1 MKNKRLCALL
11 LTIAMC
17 FCFVSCSGNTQT
29 VDNSLSTTSQ
39 TKAVTQAQAVEDTAT
54 TEAETTADKESTTA
68 QSTSKAKTNN
78 NNKEKKNITTI
89 IKLAWGQLFSASD
102 ILDAPKSAF
111 ETRDIS
117 SENLTTS
124 KATTKKNEPTVKDEI
139 SCTLN
144 VECKSIL
151 NNMDKL
157 KEGHSEYVPANG
169 YIIKGYKYTAKAGFT
184 AYDALKKA
192 CKDNGIKLTAKS
204 TKYGTYVSGI
214 NNIDEKDCGKESG
227 WMYSIN
233 GNRPSVS
240 VSSRKINDGDE
251 ITFDYVCEYQ

>member
-39 TKAVTQAQAVEDTAT
+39 TEAVTQAQAGEDTAT
-54 TEAETTADKESTTA
+54 TEAATTADKESTTA
-68 QSTSKAKTNN
+68 QSTSKAKTK
-78 NNKEKKNITTI
+78 NNKEKENKTTE
-89 IKLAWGQLFSASD
+89 K
-102 ILDAPKSAF
+102 
-111 ETRDIS
+111 
-117 SENLTTS
+117 LTTS

-157 KEGHSEYVPANG
+157 KDGHSEYVPANG
-169 YIIKGYKYTAKAGFT
+169 YIIKGYTYTAKAGFT

-192 CKDNGIKLTAKS
+192 CEDNGIKLTAKS
-204 TKYGTYVSGI
+204 SMYGTYVSGI
-214 NNIDEKDCGKESG
+214 NNIDEFDCGSQSG

-233 GNRPSVS
+233 GNRPNVS
-240 VSSRKINDGDE
+240 ASSQKITDGDE
-251 ITFDYVCEYQ
+251 ITFEYVCEYQ

>member
-39 TKAVTQAQAVEDTAT
+39 TEAVTQAQAVEDTAT
-54 TEAETTADKESTTA
+54 TEAATTADKESTTA
-68 QSTSKAKTNN
+68 QSTSKAKTK
-78 NNKEKKNITTI
+78 NNKEKENKTTV
-89 IKLAWGQLFSASD
+89 K
-102 ILDAPKSAF
+102 
-111 ETRDIS
+111 
-117 SENLTTS
+117 LTTS
-124 KATTKKNEPTVKDEI
+124 KATTKKNKPTVKDEI

-157 KEGHSEYVPANG
+157 KDGHSEYVPANG

-192 CKDNGIKLTAKS
+192 CEDNGIKLTAKS
-204 TKYGTYVSGI
+204 TMYGTYVSGI
-214 NNIDEKDCGKESG
+214 NNIDEFDCGSQSG

-233 GNRPSVS
+233 GNRPNVS
-240 VSSRKINDGDE
+240 ASSQRVTDGDE
-251 ITFDYVCEYQ
+251 ITFEYVCEYQ

>member
-17 FCFVSCSGNTQT
+17 FCFVSCSGNTQS

-39 TKAVTQAQAVEDTAT
+39 TEAVTQAQSVEDTVT
-54 TEAETTADKESTTA
+54 TEAATTADKESTTA
-68 QSTSKAKTNN
+68 QSTSKAKNK
-78 NNKEKKNITTI
+78 NNKEKEKKTTE
-89 IKLAWGQLFSASD
+89 KLA
-102 ILDAPKSAF
+102 
-111 ETRDIS
+111 
-117 SENLTTS
+117 TS

-157 KEGHSEYVPANG
+157 KDGHSEYVPANG
-169 YIIKGYKYTAKAGFT
+169 YIIKGYTYTAKAGFT

-192 CKDNGIKLTAKS
+192 CEDNDIKLTAKS
-204 TKYGTYVSGI
+204 SMYGTYVSGI
-214 NNIDEKDCGKESG
+214 NNIDEFDCGSQSG

-233 GNRPSVS
+233 GNRPNVS
-240 VSSRKINDGDE
+240 ASSQRVTDGDE
-251 ITFDYVCEYQ
+251 ITFEYVCTYQ

>member
-1 MKNKRLCALL
+1 MKNKKLCALL

-29 VDNSLSTTSQ
+29 VDNSLSMTSQ
-39 TKAVTQAQAVEDTAT
+39 TEAVTQAQAGEDTAT
-54 TEAETTADKESTTA
+54 TEAATTADKESTTA
-68 QSTSKAKTNN
+68 QSTSKAKNK
-78 NNKEKKNITTI
+78 NNKEKKNKTTV
-89 IKLAWGQLFSASD
+89 
-102 ILDAPKSAF
+102 
-111 ETRDIS
+111 
-117 SENLTTS
+117 NLTTS

-157 KEGHSEYVPANG
+157 KDGHSEYVPANG

-192 CKDNGIKLTAKS
+192 CEDNDIKLTAKS
-204 TKYGTYVSGI
+204 SMYGTYVSGI
-214 NNIDEKDCGKESG
+214 NNIDEFDCGSQSG

-233 GNRPSVS
+233 GNRPNVS
-240 VSSRKINDGDE
+240 ASSQRVADGDE
-251 ITFDYVCEYQ
+251 ITFEYVCEYQ

>member
-29 VDNSLSTTSQ
+29 VDNNNLSTTTQ
-39 TKAVTQAQAVEDTAT
+39 TEAVTQAQAGEDAVT
-54 TEAETTADKESTTA
+54 TKAATTADKESTTA
-68 QSTSKAKTNN
+68 QSTSKAKTK
-78 NNKEKKNITTI
+78 NNKEKENKTTV
-89 IKLAWGQLFSASD
+89 K
-102 ILDAPKSAF
+102 
-111 ETRDIS
+111 
-117 SENLTTS
+117 LTTS

-157 KEGHSEYVPANG
+157 KDGHSEYVPANG

-204 TKYGTYVSGI
+204 SMYGTYVSGI
-214 NNIDEKDCGKESG
+214 NNIDEFDCGSQSG

-233 GNRPSVS
+233 GNRPNVS
-240 VSSRKINDGDE
+240 ASSQRVTDGDE
-251 ITFDYVCEYQ
+251 ITFEYVCEYQ

>member
-39 TKAVTQAQAVEDTAT
+39 TEAVTQAQAVEDTAT
-54 TEAETTADKESTTA
+54 TEAATTADKESTTA
-68 QSTSKAKTNN
+68 QSTSKAKTK
-78 NNKEKKNITTI
+78 NNKEKENKTTV
-89 IKLAWGQLFSASD
+89 
-102 ILDAPKSAF
+102 
-111 ETRDIS
+111 
-117 SENLTTS
+117 NLTTS

-157 KEGHSEYVPANG
+157 KDGHSEYVPANG

-192 CKDNGIKLTAKS
+192 CEDNGIKLTAKS
-204 TKYGTYVSGI
+204 SMYGTYVSGI
-214 NNIDEKDCGKESG
+214 NNIDEFDCGSQSG

-233 GNRPSVS
+233 GNRPNVS
-240 VSSRKINDGDE
+240 ASSQRVTDGDE
-251 ITFDYVCEYQ
+251 ITFEYVCEYQ

>member
-29 VDNSLSTTSQ
+29 VDNNLSTTSQ
-39 TKAVTQAQAVEDTAT
+39 TEAVTQAQAGEDTAT
-54 TEAETTADKESTTA
+54 TEAATTADKESTTA
-68 QSTSKAKTNN
+68 QSTSKAKTK
-78 NNKEKKNITTI
+78 NNKEKENKTTE
-89 IKLAWGQLFSASD
+89 K
-102 ILDAPKSAF
+102 
-111 ETRDIS
+111 
-117 SENLTTS
+117 LTTS

-157 KEGHSEYVPANG
+157 KDGHSEYVPANG

-192 CKDNGIKLTAKS
+192 CEDNGIKLTAKS
-204 TKYGTYVSGI
+204 SMYGTYVSGI
-214 NNIDEKDCGKESG
+214 NNIDEFDCGSQSG

-233 GNRPSVS
+233 GNRPNVS
-240 VSSRKINDGDE
+240 ASSQKISDGDE
-251 ITFDYVCEYQ
+251 ITFEYVCTYQ

>member
-39 TKAVTQAQAVEDTAT
+39 TEAVTQAQAGEDTAT
-54 TEAETTADKESTTA
+54 TEAATTADKESTTA
-68 QSTSKAKTNN
+68 QSTSKAKNK
-78 NNKEKKNITTI
+78 NNKEKKNKTTV
-89 IKLAWGQLFSASD
+89 
-102 ILDAPKSAF
+102 
-111 ETRDIS
+111 
-117 SENLTTS
+117 NLTTS
-124 KATTKKNEPTVKDEI
+124 KATTNKNEPTVKDEI

-157 KEGHSEYVPANG
+157 KDGHSEYVPANG

-192 CKDNGIKLTAKS
+192 CEDKGIKLTVKS
-204 TKYGTYVSGI
+204 TMYGTYVSGI
-214 NNIDEKDCGKESG
+214 NNIDEFDCGSQSG

-233 GNRPSVS
+233 GNRPNVS
-240 VSSRKINDGDE
+240 ASSQRVTDGDE
-251 ITFDYVCEYQ
+251 ITFEYVCTYQ

>member
-1 MKNKRLCALL
+1 MKNKRLYALL

-17 FCFVSCSGNTQT
+17 FCFVSCSENTQT
-29 VDNSLSTTSQ
+29 VDNNNLSTTSQ
-39 TKAVTQAQAVEDTAT
+39 TEAVTQAQAVEDTVT
-54 TEAETTADKESTTA
+54 TEAATTADKESTTA
-68 QSTSKAKTNN
+68 QSTSKAKTKNNTN
-78 NNKEKKNITTI
+78 NNKEKENKTTV
-89 IKLAWGQLFSASD
+89 
-102 ILDAPKSAF
+102 
-111 ETRDIS
+111 
-117 SENLTTS
+117 NLTTS

-157 KEGHSEYVPANG
+157 KDGHSEYVPANG

-192 CKDNGIKLTAKS
+192 CEDNGIKLTAKS
-204 TKYGTYVSGI
+204 TMYGTYVSGI
-214 NNIDEKDCGKESG
+214 NNIDEFDCGSQSG

-233 GNRPSVS
+233 GNRPNVS
-240 VSSRKINDGDE
+240 ASSQKINDGDE
-251 ITFDYVCEYQ
+251 ITFEYVCTYQ

>member
-29 VDNSLSTTSQ
+29 VDNNNLSTTSQ
-39 TKAVTQAQAVEDTAT
+39 TEAVTQAQAVEDTVT
-54 TEAETTADKESTTA
+54 TEAATTADKESATA
-68 QSTSKAKTNN
+68 QSTSKAKNK
-78 NNKEKKNITTI
+78 NNKEKENKTTV
-89 IKLAWGQLFSASD
+89 K
-102 ILDAPKSAF
+102 
-111 ETRDIS
+111 
-117 SENLTTS
+117 LTTS

-157 KEGHSEYVPANG
+157 KDGHSEYVPANG
-169 YIIKGYKYTAKAGFT
+169 YIIKGYTYTAKAGFT

-192 CKDNGIKLTAKS
+192 CEDNGIKLTAKS
-204 TKYGTYVSGI
+204 SMYGTYVSGI
-214 NNIDEKDCGKESG
+214 NNIDEFDCGSQSG

-233 GNRPSVS
+233 GNRPNVS
-240 VSSRKINDGDE
+240 ASSQRVTDGDE
-251 ITFDYVCEYQ
+251 ITFEYVCEYQ

>member
-17 FCFVSCSGNTQT
+17 FCFVSCSGNAQT
-29 VDNSLSTTSQ
+29 VDNSLSTATQ
-39 TKAVTQAQAVEDTAT
+39 TEAVTQAQAVEDTAT

-68 QSTSKAKTNN
+68 QSTSKAKNK
-78 NNKEKKNITTI
+78 NNKEKKNKTTV
-89 IKLAWGQLFSASD
+89 
-102 ILDAPKSAF
+102 
-111 ETRDIS
+111 
-117 SENLTTS
+117 NLTTS

-157 KEGHSEYVPANG
+157 KDGHSEYVPTNG

-192 CKDNGIKLTAKS
+192 CEDNGIKLTAKS
-204 TKYGTYVSGI
+204 SMYGTYVSGI
-214 NNIDEKDCGKESG
+214 NNIDEFDCGSQSG

-233 GNRPSVS
+233 GNRPNVS
-240 VSSRKINDGDE
+240 ASSQRVTDGDE
-251 ITFDYVCEYQ
+251 ITFEYVCEYQ

>member
-17 FCFVSCSGNTQT
+17 FCFVSCSGNTQA
-29 VDNSLSTTSQ
+29 VDNNLSTTSQ
-39 TKAVTQAQAVEDTAT
+39 TEAVTQAQAGEDTVT

-68 QSTSKAKTNN
+68 QSTAKAKTK
-78 NNKEKKNITTI
+78 NNKEKENKTTV
-89 IKLAWGQLFSASD
+89 
-102 ILDAPKSAF
+102 
-111 ETRDIS
+111 
-117 SENLTTS
+117 NLTTS

-157 KEGHSEYVPANG
+157 KDGHSEYVPANG

-192 CKDNGIKLTAKS
+192 CEDNGIKLTAKS
-204 TKYGTYVSGI
+204 SMYGTYVSGI
-214 NNIDEKDCGKESG
+214 NNIDEFDCGSQSG

-233 GNRPSVS
+233 GNRPNVS
-240 VSSRKINDGDE
+240 ASSQRVTDGDE
-251 ITFDYVCEYQ
+251 ITFEYVCEYQ

>member
-39 TKAVTQAQAVEDTAT
+39 TEAVTQAQAGEDTVT

-68 QSTSKAKTNN
+68 QSTSKAKTK
-78 NNKEKKNITTI
+78 NNKEKENKTTV
-89 IKLAWGQLFSASD
+89 K
-102 ILDAPKSAF
+102 
-111 ETRDIS
+111 
-117 SENLTTS
+117 LTTS

-157 KEGHSEYVPANG
+157 KDGHSEYVPANG

-192 CKDNGIKLTAKS
+192 CEDNGIKLTAKS
-204 TKYGTYVSGI
+204 SMYGTYVSGI
-214 NNIDEKDCGKESG
+214 NNIDEFDCGSQSG

-233 GNRPSVS
+233 GNRPNVS
-240 VSSRKINDGDE
+240 ASSQRVTDGDE
-251 ITFDYVCEYQ
+251 ITFEYVCEYQ

>member
-1 MKNKRLCALL
+1 MKNKRLYALL

-29 VDNSLSTTSQ
+29 VDNNLSTTSQ
-39 TKAVTQAQAVEDTAT
+39 TEAVTQAQAVEDTAT
-54 TEAETTADKESTTA
+54 TETATTADKESTTA
-68 QSTSKAKTNN
+68 QSTSKAKTK
-78 NNKEKKNITTI
+78 NNKEKKNKTTV
-89 IKLAWGQLFSASD
+89 
-102 ILDAPKSAF
+102 
-111 ETRDIS
+111 
-117 SENLTTS
+117 NLTTS
-124 KATTKKNEPTVKDEI
+124 KATTNKNEPTVKDEI

-157 KEGHSEYVPANG
+157 KDGHSEYVPANG

-192 CKDNGIKLTAKS
+192 CEDNDIKLTAKS
-204 TKYGTYVSGI
+204 SMYGTYVSGI
-214 NNIDEKDCGKESG
+214 NNIDEFDCGSQSG

-233 GNRPSVS
+233 GNRPNVS
-240 VSSRKINDGDE
+240 ASSQKINDGDE
-251 ITFDYVCEYQ
+251 ITFEYVCTYQ

>member
-17 FCFVSCSGNTQT
+17 FCFVSCSGNTKA
-29 VDNSLSTTSQ
+29 VDNNLSTTSQ
-39 TKAVTQAQAVEDTAT
+39 TEAVTQAQAGEDTVT

-68 QSTSKAKTNN
+68 QSTSKAKTK
-78 NNKEKKNITTI
+78 NNKEKENKTTV
-89 IKLAWGQLFSASD
+89 
-102 ILDAPKSAF
+102 
-111 ETRDIS
+111 
-117 SENLTTS
+117 NLTTS

-157 KEGHSEYVPANG
+157 KDGHSEYVPANG
-169 YIIKGYKYTAKAGFT
+169 YIIKGYTYTAKAGFT

-192 CKDNGIKLTAKS
+192 CEDNGIKLTAKS
-204 TKYGTYVSGI
+204 SMYGTYVSGI
-214 NNIDEKDCGKESG
+214 NNIDEFDCGSQSG

-233 GNRPSVS
+233 GNRPNVS
-240 VSSRKINDGDE
+240 ASSQRVTDGDE
-251 ITFDYVCEYQ
+251 ITFEYVCEYQ

>member
-29 VDNSLSTTSQ
+29 VDNNNLSTTSQ
-39 TKAVTQAQAVEDTAT
+39 TEAVTQAQAVEDTAT
-54 TEAETTADKESTTA
+54 TEAATTADKESTTA
-68 QSTSKAKTNN
+68 QSTSKAKNK
-78 NNKEKKNITTI
+78 NNKEKENKTTV
-89 IKLAWGQLFSASD
+89 K
-102 ILDAPKSAF
+102 
-111 ETRDIS
+111 
-117 SENLTTS
+117 LTTS

-157 KEGHSEYVPANG
+157 KDGHSEYVPANG

-192 CKDNGIKLTAKS
+192 CEDNGIKLTAKS
-204 TKYGTYVSGI
+204 TMYGTYVSGI
-214 NNIDEKDCGKESG
+214 NNIDEFDCGSQSG

-233 GNRPSVS
+233 GNRPNVS
-240 VSSRKINDGDE
+240 ASSQRVTDGDE
-251 ITFDYVCEYQ
+251 ITFEYVCEYQ

>member
-17 FCFVSCSGNTQT
+17 FCFVSCSGNTQA
-29 VDNSLSTTSQ
+29 VDNNLSTTSQ
-39 TKAVTQAQAVEDTAT
+39 TEAVTQAQAGEDTAT
-54 TEAETTADKESTTA
+54 TEAATTADKESTTA
-68 QSTSKAKTNN
+68 QSTSKAKTK
-78 NNKEKKNITTI
+78 NNKEKENKTTV
-89 IKLAWGQLFSASD
+89 
-102 ILDAPKSAF
+102 
-111 ETRDIS
+111 
-117 SENLTTS
+117 NLTTS

-157 KEGHSEYVPANG
+157 KDGHSEYVPANG

-192 CKDNGIKLTAKS
+192 CEDNGIKLTAKS
-204 TKYGTYVSGI
+204 TMYGTYVSGI
-214 NNIDEKDCGKESG
+214 NNIDEFDCGSQSG

-233 GNRPSVS
+233 GNRPNVS
-240 VSSRKINDGDE
+240 ASSQRVTDGDE
-251 ITFDYVCEYQ
+251 ITFEYVCTYQ

>member
-17 FCFVSCSGNTQT
+17 FCFVSCSGNTQS

-39 TKAVTQAQAVEDTAT
+39 TEAVTQAQADEDTVT
-54 TEAETTADKESTTA
+54 TEAATTADKESTTA
-68 QSTSKAKTNN
+68 QSTSKAKTK
-78 NNKEKKNITTI
+78 NNKEKENKTTV
-89 IKLAWGQLFSASD
+89 K
-102 ILDAPKSAF
+102 
-111 ETRDIS
+111 
-117 SENLTTS
+117 LTTS

-157 KEGHSEYVPANG
+157 KDGHSEYVPANG
-169 YIIKGYKYTAKAGFT
+169 YIIKGYTYTAKAGFT

-192 CKDNGIKLTAKS
+192 CEDNGIKLTAKS
-204 TKYGTYVSGI
+204 SMYGTYVSGI
-214 NNIDEKDCGKESG
+214 NNIDEFDCGSQSG

-233 GNRPSVS
+233 GNRPNVS
-240 VSSRKINDGDE
+240 ASSQRVTDGDE
-251 ITFDYVCEYQ
+251 ITFEYVCTYQ

>member
-29 VDNSLSTTSQ
+29 VDNNNLSTTSQ
-39 TKAVTQAQAVEDTAT
+39 TEAVTQAQAVEDTVT
-54 TEAETTADKESTTA
+54 TEAATTADKESATA
-68 QSTSKAKTNN
+68 QSTSKAKNK
-78 NNKEKKNITTI
+78 NNKEKENKTTV
-89 IKLAWGQLFSASD
+89 K
-102 ILDAPKSAF
+102 
-111 ETRDIS
+111 
-117 SENLTTS
+117 LTTS

-157 KEGHSEYVPANG
+157 KDGHSEYVPANG

-192 CKDNGIKLTAKS
+192 CEDNGIKLTAKS
-204 TKYGTYVSGI
+204 SMYGTYVSGI
-214 NNIDEKDCGKESG
+214 NNIDEFDCGSQSG

-233 GNRPSVS
+233 GNRPNVS
-240 VSSRKINDGDE
+240 ASSQRVTDGDE
-251 ITFDYVCEYQ
+251 ITFEYVCEYQ

>member
-1 MKNKRLCALL
+1 MNNKRLCALL

-39 TKAVTQAQAVEDTAT
+39 TEAVTQAQVVEDTAT
-54 TEAETTADKESTTA
+54 AEAATTADKESTTA
-68 QSTSKAKTNN
+68 QSTSKAKTKNN
-78 NNKEKKNITTI
+78 TNNSKEKENKTTV
-89 IKLAWGQLFSASD
+89 K
-102 ILDAPKSAF
+102 
-111 ETRDIS
+111 
-117 SENLTTS
+117 LTTS
-124 KATTKKNEPTVKDEI
+124 KATTNKNEPTVNEPTVKGKI

-192 CKDNGIKLTAKS
+192 CKDNGIKLTVES
-204 TKYGTYVSGI
+204 SMYGTYISGI
-214 NNIDEKDCGKESG
+214 NNIDEFDCGKESG

-240 VSSRKINDGDE
+240 VSSRKINDGDK
-251 ITFDYVCEYQ
+251 ITFEYVCEDQ

>member
-17 FCFVSCSGNTQT
+17 FCFVSCSENTQS
-29 VDNSLSTTSQ
+29 VDNNLSTTSQ
-39 TKAVTQAQAVEDTAT
+39 AEAVTQAQAGEDTVT
-54 TEAETTADKESTTA
+54 TEAATTADKESTTA
-68 QSTSKAKTNN
+68 QSTSKAKTK
-78 NNKEKKNITTI
+78 NNKEKENKTTV
-89 IKLAWGQLFSASD
+89 
-102 ILDAPKSAF
+102 
-111 ETRDIS
+111 
-117 SENLTTS
+117 NLTTS

-157 KEGHSEYVPANG
+157 KDGHSEYVPANG

-192 CKDNGIKLTAKS
+192 CEDNGIKLTAKS
-204 TKYGTYVSGI
+204 TMYGTYVSGI
-214 NNIDEKDCGKESG
+214 NNIDEFDCGSQSG

-233 GNRPSVS
+233 GNRPNVSASSQSVT
-240 VSSRKINDGDE
+240 DGDE
-251 ITFDYVCEYQ
+251 ITFEYVCTYQ

>member
-39 TKAVTQAQAVEDTAT
+39 TEAVTQAQLGEDTVT
-54 TEAETTADKESTTA
+54 TEAATTADKESTTA

-78 NNKEKKNITTI
+78 KEKENKTTE
-89 IKLAWGQLFSASD
+89 K
-102 ILDAPKSAF
+102 
-111 ETRDIS
+111 
-117 SENLTTS
+117 LTTS

-157 KEGHSEYVPANG
+157 KDGHSEYVPANG

-192 CKDNGIKLTAKS
+192 CEDNGIKLTAKS
-204 TKYGTYVSGI
+204 TMYGTYVSGI
-214 NNIDEKDCGKESG
+214 NNIDEFDCGSQSG

-233 GNRPSVS
+233 GNRPNVS
-240 VSSRKINDGDE
+240 ASSQRVTDGDE
-251 ITFDYVCEYQ
+251 ITFEYVCTYQ

>member
-17 FCFVSCSGNTQT
+17 FCFVSCSGDTQT

-39 TKAVTQAQAVEDTAT
+39 TEAVTQAQAVEDTAT
-54 TEAETTADKESTTA
+54 TEAATTADKESTTA
-68 QSTSKAKTNN
+68 QSTSKAKSK
-78 NNKEKKNITTI
+78 NNKEKENKTTV
-89 IKLAWGQLFSASD
+89 K
-102 ILDAPKSAF
+102 
-111 ETRDIS
+111 
-117 SENLTTS
+117 LTTS

-157 KEGHSEYVPANG
+157 KDGHSEYVPANG

-192 CKDNGIKLTAKS
+192 CEDNGIKLTAKS
-204 TKYGTYVSGI
+204 SMYGTYVSGI
-214 NNIDEKDCGKESG
+214 NNIDEFDCGNQSG

-233 GNRPSVS
+233 GNRPNVS
-240 VSSRKINDGDE
+240 ASSQRVTDGDE
-251 ITFDYVCEYQ
+251 ITFEYVCTYQ

>member
-39 TKAVTQAQAVEDTAT
+39 TEAVTQAQAGEDTAT
-54 TEAETTADKESTTA
+54 TEAATTADKESTTA
-68 QSTSKAKTNN
+68 QSTSKAKTK
-78 NNKEKKNITTI
+78 NNKEKENKTTV
-89 IKLAWGQLFSASD
+89 K
-102 ILDAPKSAF
+102 
-111 ETRDIS
+111 
-117 SENLTTS
+117 LTTS

-157 KEGHSEYVPANG
+157 KEGHSKYVPANG

-192 CKDNGIKLTAKS
+192 CEDNGIKLTAKS
-204 TKYGTYVSGI
+204 TMYGTYVSGI
-214 NNIDEKDCGKESG
+214 NNIDEFDCGSQSG

-233 GNRPSVS
+233 GNRPNVSASSQSVT
-240 VSSRKINDGDE
+240 DGDE
-251 ITFDYVCEYQ
+251 ITFEYVCTYQ

>member
-39 TKAVTQAQAVEDTAT
+39 TEAVTQAQLGEDTVT
-54 TEAETTADKESTTA
+54 TKESTTAYKESTTA
-68 QSTSKAKTNN
+68 QSTSKAKTK
-78 NNKEKKNITTI
+78 NNKEKENKTTV
-89 IKLAWGQLFSASD
+89 K
-102 ILDAPKSAF
+102 
-111 ETRDIS
+111 
-117 SENLTTS
+117 LTTS

-157 KEGHSEYVPANG
+157 KDGHSEYVPANG
-169 YIIKGYKYTAKAGFT
+169 YIIKGYTYTAKAGFT

-192 CKDNGIKLTAKS
+192 CEDNGIKLTAKS
-204 TKYGTYVSGI
+204 SMYGTYVSGI
-214 NNIDEKDCGKESG
+214 NNIDEFDCGSQSG

-233 GNRPSVS
+233 GNRPNVS
-240 VSSRKINDGDE
+240 ASSQRVTDGDE
-251 ITFDYVCEYQ
+251 ITFEYVCEYQ

>member
-17 FCFVSCSGNTQT
+17 FCFVSCSSNTQS
-29 VDNSLSTTSQ
+29 VDNNLSTTSQ
-39 TKAVTQAQAVEDTAT
+39 TEAVTQAQVVEDTVT
-54 TEAETTADKESTTA
+54 TEAATTADKESTTA
-68 QSTSKAKTNN
+68 QSTSKAKNK
-78 NNKEKKNITTI
+78 NNKEKKNKATV
-89 IKLAWGQLFSASD
+89 
-102 ILDAPKSAF
+102 
-111 ETRDIS
+111 
-117 SENLTTS
+117 NLTTS

-157 KEGHSEYVPANG
+157 KDGHSEYVPANG

-192 CKDNGIKLTAKS
+192 CEDNGIKLTAKS
-204 TKYGTYVSGI
+204 TMYGTYVSGI
-214 NNIDEKDCGKESG
+214 NNIDEFDCGSQSG

-233 GNRPSVS
+233 GNRPNVS
-240 VSSRKINDGDE
+240 ASSQRVTDGDE
-251 ITFDYVCEYQ
+251 ITFEYVCEYQ

>member
-39 TKAVTQAQAVEDTAT
+39 TEAVTQAQLGEDTAT
-54 TEAETTADKESTTA
+54 TEAATTADKESTTA
-68 QSTSKAKTNN
+68 QSTSKAKTKNN
-78 NNKEKKNITTI
+78 TNNKEKENKTTV
-89 IKLAWGQLFSASD
+89 
-102 ILDAPKSAF
+102 
-111 ETRDIS
+111 
-117 SENLTTS
+117 NLTTS
-124 KATTKKNEPTVKDEI
+124 KATTKKNEPTENDEI

-157 KEGHSEYVPANG
+157 KDGHSEYVPANG
-169 YIIKGYKYTAKAGFT
+169 YIIKGYTYTAKAGFT

-192 CKDNGIKLTAKS
+192 CEDNGIKLTAKS
-204 TKYGTYVSGI
+204 TMYGTYVSGI
-214 NNIDEKDCGKESG
+214 NNIDEFDCGSQSG

-233 GNRPSVS
+233 GNRPNVS
-240 VSSRKINDGDE
+240 ASSQRVTDGDE
-251 ITFDYVCEYQ
+251 ITFEYVCTYQ

>member
-39 TKAVTQAQAVEDTAT
+39 TEAVTQAQAGEDTAT
-54 TEAETTADKESTTA
+54 TEAATTANKESTTA
-68 QSTSKAKTNN
+68 QSTSKAKTKNN
-78 NNKEKKNITTI
+78 TNNKEKENKTTV
-89 IKLAWGQLFSASD
+89 K
-102 ILDAPKSAF
+102 
-111 ETRDIS
+111 
-117 SENLTTS
+117 LTTS

-157 KEGHSEYVPANG
+157 KDGHSEYVPANG
-169 YIIKGYKYTAKAGFT
+169 YIIKGYTYTAKAGFT

-192 CKDNGIKLTAKS
+192 CEDNDIKLTAKS
-204 TKYGTYVSGI
+204 SMYGTYVSGI
-214 NNIDEKDCGKESG
+214 NNIDEFDCGSQSG

-233 GNRPSVS
+233 GNRPNVS
-240 VSSRKINDGDE
+240 ASSQRVTDGDE
-251 ITFDYVCEYQ
+251 ITFEYVCEYQ

>member
-39 TKAVTQAQAVEDTAT
+39 TEAVTQAQSVEDTVT
-54 TEAETTADKESTTA
+54 TEAATTADKESTTA
-68 QSTSKAKTNN
+68 QSTSKAKTK
-78 NNKEKKNITTI
+78 NNKEKENKTTV
-89 IKLAWGQLFSASD
+89 
-102 ILDAPKSAF
+102 
-111 ETRDIS
+111 
-117 SENLTTS
+117 NLTTS

-157 KEGHSEYVPANG
+157 KDGHSEYVPANG
-169 YIIKGYKYTAKAGFT
+169 YIIKGYTYTAKAGFT

-192 CKDNGIKLTAKS
+192 CEDNGIKLTAKS
-204 TKYGTYVSGI
+204 SMYGTYVSGI
-214 NNIDEKDCGKESG
+214 NNIDEFDCGSQSG

-233 GNRPSVS
+233 GNRPNVS
-240 VSSRKINDGDE
+240 ASSQRVTDGDE
-251 ITFDYVCEYQ
+251 ITFEYVCTYQ

>member
-11 LTIAMC
+11 LTIAVC

-29 VDNSLSTTSQ
+29 VDNNLSTTSQ
-39 TKAVTQAQAVEDTAT
+39 TEAVTQAQAVEDTAT
-54 TEAETTADKESTTA
+54 TEAATTADKESTTA
-68 QSTSKAKTNN
+68 QSTSKAKTK
-78 NNKEKKNITTI
+78 NNKEKENKTTV
-89 IKLAWGQLFSASD
+89 
-102 ILDAPKSAF
+102 
-111 ETRDIS
+111 
-117 SENLTTS
+117 NLTTS

-157 KEGHSEYVPANG
+157 KDGHSEYVPANG

-192 CKDNGIKLTAKS
+192 CEDNGIKLTAKS
-204 TKYGTYVSGI
+204 SMYGTYVSGI
-214 NNIDEKDCGKESG
+214 NNIDEFDCGSQSG

-233 GNRPSVS
+233 GNRPNVS
-240 VSSRKINDGDE
+240 ASSQRVTDGDE
-251 ITFDYVCEYQ
+251 ITFEYVCTYQ

>member
-29 VDNSLSTTSQ
+29 VDNNILSTTTQ
-39 TKAVTQAQAVEDTAT
+39 TEAVTQAQAGEDTAT
-54 TEAETTADKESTTA
+54 TEAATTADKESTTA
-68 QSTSKAKTNN
+68 QSTSKAKTK
-78 NNKEKKNITTI
+78 NNKEKENKTTV
-89 IKLAWGQLFSASD
+89 K
-102 ILDAPKSAF
+102 
-111 ETRDIS
+111 
-117 SENLTTS
+117 LTTS
-124 KATTKKNEPTVKDEI
+124 KTTTKNNEPTVKDEI

-157 KEGHSEYVPANG
+157 KDGHSEYVPANG

-192 CKDNGIKLTAKS
+192 CEDNGIKLTAKS
-204 TKYGTYVSGI
+204 TMYGTYVSGI
-214 NNIDEKDCGKESG
+214 NNIDEFDCGSQSG

-233 GNRPSVS
+233 GNRPNVS
-240 VSSRKINDGDE
+240 ASNRKINDGDE
-251 ITFDYVCEYQ
+251 ITFEYVCEYQ

>member
-17 FCFVSCSGNTQT
+17 FCFVSCSGNIQT

-39 TKAVTQAQAVEDTAT
+39 TEAVTQAQAGEDTVT
-54 TEAETTADKESTTA
+54 TEAATTADKESTTA
-68 QSTSKAKTNN
+68 QSTSKEKTK
-78 NNKEKKNITTI
+78 NNKEKENKTTV
-89 IKLAWGQLFSASD
+89 KL
-102 ILDAPKSAF
+102 I
-111 ETRDIS
+111 
-117 SENLTTS
+117 TS
-124 KATTKKNEPTVKDEI
+124 KATTNKNEPTVKDEI

-157 KEGHSEYVPANG
+157 KDGHSEYVPANG

-192 CKDNGIKLTAKS
+192 CEDNDIKLTAKS
-204 TKYGTYVSGI
+204 TMYGTYVSGI
-214 NNIDEKDCGKESG
+214 NNIDEFDCGSQSG

-233 GNRPSVS
+233 GNRPNVS
-240 VSSRKINDGDE
+240 ASSQRVTDGDE
-251 ITFDYVCEYQ
+251 ITFEYVCEYQ

>member
-39 TKAVTQAQAVEDTAT
+39 TEAVTQAQVGEDTAT
-54 TEAETTADKESTTA
+54 TEAATTADKESITA
-68 QSTSKAKTNN
+68 QSTSKAKTK
-78 NNKEKKNITTI
+78 NNKEKENKTTV
-89 IKLAWGQLFSASD
+89 K
-102 ILDAPKSAF
+102 
-111 ETRDIS
+111 
-117 SENLTTS
+117 LTTS

-157 KEGHSEYVPANG
+157 KDGHSEYVPANG

-192 CKDNGIKLTAKS
+192 CDDNGIKLTAKS
-204 TKYGTYVSGI
+204 TMYGTYVSGI
-214 NNIDEKDCGKESG
+214 NNIDEFDCGSQSG

-233 GNRPSVS
+233 GNRPNVS
-240 VSSRKINDGDE
+240 ASSQRVTDGDE
-251 ITFDYVCEYQ
+251 ITFEYVCEYQ

>member
-1 MKNKRLCALL
+1 
-11 LTIAMC
+11 MC
-17 FCFVSCSGNTQT
+17 FCFVSCSGNAQT
-29 VDNSLSTTSQ
+29 VDNSLSTATQ
-39 TKAVTQAQAVEDTAT
+39 TEAVTQAQAVEDTAT

-68 QSTSKAKTNN
+68 QSTSKAKNK
-78 NNKEKKNITTI
+78 NNKEKKNKTTV
-89 IKLAWGQLFSASD
+89 
-102 ILDAPKSAF
+102 
-111 ETRDIS
+111 
-117 SENLTTS
+117 NLTTS

-157 KEGHSEYVPANG
+157 KDGHSEYVPTNG

-192 CKDNGIKLTAKS
+192 CEDNGIKLTAKS
-204 TKYGTYVSGI
+204 SMYGTYVSGI
-214 NNIDEKDCGKESG
+214 NNIDEFDCGSQSG

-233 GNRPSVS
+233 GNRPNVS
-240 VSSRKINDGDE
+240 ASSQRVTDGDE
-251 ITFDYVCEYQ
+251 ITFEYVCEYQ

>member
-17 FCFVSCSGNTQT
+17 FCFVSCSGNTQS

-39 TKAVTQAQAVEDTAT
+39 TEAVTQAQADEDTAT
-54 TEAETTADKESTTA
+54 TKAATTADKESTTA
-68 QSTSKAKTNN
+68 QSTSKAKTK
-78 NNKEKKNITTI
+78 NNKEKENKTTV
-89 IKLAWGQLFSASD
+89 
-102 ILDAPKSAF
+102 
-111 ETRDIS
+111 
-117 SENLTTS
+117 NLTTS
-124 KATTKKNEPTVKDEI
+124 RATTKKNEPTVKDEI

-157 KEGHSEYVPANG
+157 KDGHSEYVPANG

-192 CKDNGIKLTAKS
+192 CEDNGIKLTAKS
-204 TKYGTYVSGI
+204 TMYGTYVSGI
-214 NNIDEKDCGKESG
+214 NNIDEFDCGSQSG

-233 GNRPSVS
+233 GNRPNVS
-240 VSSRKINDGDE
+240 ASSQRVTDGDE
-251 ITFDYVCEYQ
+251 ITFEYVCEYQ